1 MNQRARP
8 MILVVDDEPV
18 NLQLVAD
25 LLEPEGYNLTFANNG
40 RSAIDAA
47 RTGLPTLI
55 LLDIGMPDIDGL
67 AVCRELKQNPST
79 RDIPIIFVT
88 SHEHEVINA
97 FDAGGVDYIHKP
109 VHAAELRA
117 RVTVHI
123 RLVHMLD
130 QLAFS
135 NQKLAEANAE
145 LARLSFTD
153 TLTGISNRRHFDGVL
168 ETEWRRGMREELPL
182 SVLLIDVDFFK
193 KVNDEF
199 GHQTGDEVLREMG
212 KLLAAHAQRGAD
224 LAARYGGEEFV
235 LVLPG
240 TVTADAIDQG
250 ERLRAAVEQMA
261 LPHILPAGR
270 RLTISVGVA
279 TCVPAQENSA
289 TQLLAD
295 ADAAL
300 YRAKSG
306 GRNRVEAADA

>member
-25 LLEPEGYNLTFANNG
+25 LLEPEGHMLTFANNG

-55 LLDIGMPDIDGL
+55 LLDIGMPDIDGI
-67 AVCRELKQNPST
+67 AVCRELKQMPLT

-88 SHEHEVINA
+88 SHEHEVLNA
-97 FDAGGVDYIHKP
+97 FSAGGVDYIRKP

-117 RVTVHI
+117 RVNVHV

-153 TLTGISNRRHFDGVL
+153 TLTGIANRRHFDGVL
-168 ETEWRRGMREELPL
+168 ETEWRRGMREALPL
-182 SVLLIDVDFFK
+182 SMLLIDVDLFK
-193 KVNDEF
+193 KINDDF
-199 GHQTGDEVLREMG
+199 GHQIGDEVLREVG
-212 KLLAAHAQRGAD
+212 KLLGAHAQRGAD

-240 TVTADAIDQG
+240 TPLAEAKIQG
-250 ERLRAAVEQMA
+250 ERLRAAVEQMTF
-261 LPHILPAGR
+261 PEFLPADR
-270 RLTISVGVA
+270 RLTISIGVA
-279 TCVPAQENSA
+279 TRVPSQETSSN
-289 TQLLAD
+289 QLMAD

-300 YRAKSG
+300 YRAKAG
-306 GRNRVEAADA
+306 GRNRVEAA